1 MAKYISIYFD
11 MFYEKLV
18 GTGVQ
23 PARSKTKI
31 WYALHS
37 AAFSLG
43 ECQWKKNMSHFLQV
57 NLFQTKIFE
66 VHFHFLLHIW
76 VQVDCRPINQ
86 QKCKRT
92 STNWIRKTTGCDEY
106 LEGQLNVAQAKT
118 SPNIRLMKKMVKNIW
133 KIFAPW
139 RAGPTKKLFW
149 TFYLGII

>member
-1 MAKYISIYFD
+1 MEPKNQVIWTTHCKVMAKYISIYFD

-31 WYALHS
+31 LYALHY

-76 VQVDCRPINQ
+76 VQVDCRPISQ
-86 QKCKRT
+86 QIHK
-92 STNWIRKTTGCDEY
+92 
-106 LEGQLNVAQAKT
+106 
-118 SPNIRLMKKMVKNIW
+118 
-133 KIFAPW
+133 
-139 RAGPTKKLFW
+139 
-149 TFYLGII
+149 

>member
-1 MAKYISIYFD
+1 MEPKNQVISTTCCKVMAKYISIYFD

-18 GTGVQ
+18 GTGLQ
-23 PARSKTKI
+23 PAGSKTKI

-76 VQVDCRPINQ
+76 VQVDFFYTNLLIDETQLYHYLFGINV
-86 QKCKRT
+86 
-92 STNWIRKTTGCDEY
+92 WI
-106 LEGQLNVAQAKT
+106 
-118 SPNIRLMKKMVKNIW
+118 
-133 KIFAPW
+133 
-139 RAGPTKKLFW
+139 
-149 TFYLGII
+149 TFVWDSMFEDICAAEFVFL